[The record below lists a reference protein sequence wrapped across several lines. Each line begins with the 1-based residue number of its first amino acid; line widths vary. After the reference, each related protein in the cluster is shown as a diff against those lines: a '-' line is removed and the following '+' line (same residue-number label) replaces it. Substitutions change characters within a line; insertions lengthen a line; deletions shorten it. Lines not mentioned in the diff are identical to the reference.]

1 MRAHFEKEHQRAANS
16 LLQRQAAQ
24 MRRAFQQEMQGWE
37 AERRQLVH
45 VLEHA
50 QAKANGPQRR
60 ASAKLPAAAPAAG
73 SETNRRLQKELRK
86 LREALAAAVPAARS
100 AAMGAAATAAAGTQ
114 PRADA
119 ALLAHIKDLFA
130 GRELAAQE
138 ANAKICKKLD
148 SICDA
153 LQQLVRRGNKLA
165 AAVVV
170 SAGPPGDHP

>member
-1 MRAHFEKEHQRAANS
+1 MFGTDISQQLDWAKKE
-16 LLQRQAAQ
+16 
-24 MRRAFQQEMQGWE
+24 
-37 AERRQLVH
+37 
-45 VLEHA
+45 
-50 QAKANGPQRR
+50 AKKV
-60 ASAKLPAAAPAAG
+60 SAIP
-73 SETNRRLQKELRK
+73 LR
-86 LREALAAAVPAARS
+86 S
-100 AAMGAAATAAAGTQ
+100 S
-114 PRADA
+114 
-119 ALLAHIKDLFA
+119 LLAHIKDLFA